1 MRSLFFL
8 WFTVAGGSAEAQGQ
22 DSSLH
27 YRVSREHHDELTL
40 RTGYHQGTYG
50 FFEVGIGRS
59 IFGMGHLPYGA
70 GLHMGVETRV
80 DRLELL
86 GYKAGFFISAVFA
99 FGAHYIRYVEGG
111 DGMDVLRPEL
121 GFGLGKAKVTYA
133 YNLRLSKPELPGVST
148 HMLSLNYD
156 LRLLRLSGD
165 ERRRV
170 HH

>member
-1 MRSLFFL
+1 
-8 WFTVAGGSAEAQGQ
+8 
-22 DSSLH
+22 
-27 YRVSREHHDELTL
+27 
-40 RTGYHQGTYG
+40 
-50 FFEVGIGRS
+50 
-59 IFGMGHLPYGA
+59 
-70 GLHMGVETRV
+70 
-80 DRLELL
+80 
-86 GYKAGFFISAVFA
+86 
-99 FGAHYIRYVEGG
+99 
-111 DGMDVLRPEL
+111 MDVLRPEL

>member
-1 MRSLFFL
+1 
-8 WFTVAGGSAEAQGQ
+8 
-22 DSSLH
+22 
-27 YRVSREHHDELTL
+27 
-40 RTGYHQGTYG
+40 
-50 FFEVGIGRS
+50 
-59 IFGMGHLPYGA
+59 
-70 GLHMGVETRV
+70 
-80 DRLELL
+80 
-86 GYKAGFFISAVFA
+86 
-99 FGAHYIRYVEGG
+99 
-111 DGMDVLRPEL
+111 L